1 MSLRH
6 LLVLALASCASSTTS
21 SDSIREQAALTV
33 SVAPPTPT
41 ASTPVQ
47 TVKVRTPTPIS
58 ALRVPTDA
66 VCVLTLANKAWTRA
80 PAFRLKNDGPSFAVI
95 RALQR
100 ARVHVPNDPVGTG
113 VVMQGEVGPV
123 KIAGVGLAAEL
134 PIFPEKRVTLGG
146 IFVPYNSTSLRF
158 VGATAD
164 SVRIA
169 APRPPIELTHLRVPL
184 EAEVPCSSASL
195 DWGTERPSV
204 GESLDHAVLI
214 GETIPLSATAL
225 GVPLTNLLPTRD
237 GSRHVS
243 ILERQASAVRISWEL
258 RDGFVTGWVAKTS
271 VKSAK
276 APDQEAYG
284 TGSGNTRKRGAAP
297 RETKSCDRE
306 LSLGVVLDGEAMIV
320 GTIEPQAILDLF
332 AVDGERVAVRV
343 RDAEIGMSDGATLF
357 VSASEIRDCTAVKPA
372 AAR

>member
-1 MSLRH
+1 
-6 LLVLALASCASSTTS
+6 
-21 SDSIREQAALTV
+21 
-33 SVAPPTPT
+33 
-41 ASTPVQ
+41 
-47 TVKVRTPTPIS
+47 
-58 ALRVPTDA
+58 
-66 VCVLTLANKAWTRA
+66 
-80 PAFRLKNDGPSFAVI
+80 
-95 RALQR
+95 
-100 ARVHVPNDPVGTG
+100 
-113 VVMQGEVGPV
+113 
-123 KIAGVGLAAEL
+123 
-134 PIFPEKRVTLGG
+134 
-146 IFVPYNSTSLRF
+146 
-158 VGATAD
+158 
-164 SVRIA
+164 
-169 APRPPIELTHLRVPL
+169 
-184 EAEVPCSSASL
+184 
-195 DWGTERPSV
+195 
-204 GESLDHAVLI
+204 
-214 GETIPLSATAL
+214 
-225 GVPLTNLLPTRD
+225 
-237 GSRHVS
+237 
-243 ILERQASAVRISWEL
+243 VRISWEL